1 LKYQLD
7 PRPLPKS
14 KGLSAWGKGL
24 EGKGRGSDKGPITV
38 AEGVLGRSGCC
49 HGRGRGFESRRPRH
63 FKSGTYSAERG
74 RRPGPT
80 PSACCRETRTPPASR
95 PPSPPRHRQNQSG
108 SPAWA
113 TTACLKGEA
122 AVTRALANLRRFRR
136 RTAEAPDCPGA
147 VGADPEL
154 RCKLP
159 RILLDYVRG
168 QPDGAVDQCEPL
180 RVRVPRP
187 YVVQLQV
194 VQTDATV
201 GYIALRQ

>member
-1 LKYQLD
+1 MKYQLD

-108 SPAWA
+108 SPACA

-147 VGADPEL
+147 VGRTQNCDANCRGSFSITCADNRTAPWISASPSGFVY
-154 RCKLP
+154 R
-159 RILLDYVRG
+159 
-168 QPDGAVDQCEPL
+168 
-180 RVRVPRP
+180 
-187 YVVQLQV
+187 
-194 VQTDATV
+194 
-201 GYIALRQ
+201 ALT